1 MCSPN
6 DSLEYVLLSS
16 AEIVQKCE
24 DDAYAQ
30 NLYAA
35 LCNTEWQRT
44 EVISILK
51 GDEWSCSWRRA
62 GGIVANL
69 QGKGDYMD
77 WYCSGI
83 RDIDYND
90 EINAEWDERQYVS
103 EGIVTNEIK
112 ADLAKLGWH
121 RINYG

>member
-16 AEIVQKCE
+16 AEMVQKCE
-24 DDAYAQ
+24 DDVYAQ
-30 NLYAA
+30 HLYAA

-44 EVISILK
+44 EVIPILK
-51 GDEWSCSWRRA
+51 GNEWSCSWRHA

-69 QGKGDYMD
+69 QGKGDYMN

-83 RDIDYND
+83 RNVDYKE
-90 EINAEWDERQYVS
+90 EINAVWDEKQYVS
-103 EGIVTNEIK
+103 EGTVTDKIK